1 MNEAKRDEVCQW
13 LIKSQRDLGAARLLL
28 KSEESY
34 LDISVYHCQQASEKA
49 IKGYLTY
56 QDILFQ
62 KTHNLV
68 SLLALCIPFE
78 PDFGEWRAMAVRLTP
93 YATEFRYPGEVLAP
107 EQSEA
112 DQAFEMAAAFVKFVI
127 QVLPP
132 ELGLRDY

>member
-1 MNEAKRDEVCQW
+1 MDEAKRDEVCQW

-68 SLLALCIPFE
+68 ALLALCTPLE
-78 PDFGEWRAMAVRLTP
+78 PSFGEWRAMA
-93 YATEFRYPGEVLAP
+93 
-107 EQSEA
+107 
-112 DQAFEMAAAFVKFVI
+112 I
-127 QVLPP
+127 N
-132 ELGLRDY
+132 

>member
-28 KSEESY
+28 ESEESY

-68 SLLALCIPFE
+68 ALLALCTPLE
-78 PDFGEWRAMAVRLTP
+78 PGFNEWKAMAIRLTP
-93 YATEFRYPGEVLAP
+93 YATDFRYPGEVLAP

-132 ELGLRDY
+132 ELGLKDY